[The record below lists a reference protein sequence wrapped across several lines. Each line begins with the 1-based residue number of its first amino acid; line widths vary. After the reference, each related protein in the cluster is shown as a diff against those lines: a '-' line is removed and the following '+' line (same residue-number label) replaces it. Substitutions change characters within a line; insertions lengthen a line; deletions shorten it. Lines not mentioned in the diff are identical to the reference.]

1 MKSYYRDRLAQLAN
15 HLTQLGFKVYVSTSK
30 QFNYGFYS
38 TSDTDVAVG
47 FEVERL
53 TGLYKFGSVCRPSR
67 QYGTGC
73 QLNSFGCLTEVTS
86 EALAGMVTKPMPGW
100 YKRPEV
106 DRLSLAEKVSECGDR
121 VKPFCPADQLS
132 SES

>member
-1 MKSYYRDRLAQLAN
+1 MRKFYRDRLLKLAEHMN
-15 HLTQLGFKVYVSTSK
+15 GLGFRVYVSNSTH
-30 QFNYGFYS
+30 FNYGFFS
-38 TSDTDVAVG
+38 TSLDSPAVG

-53 TGLYKFGSVCRPSR
+53 TGLYKFGSVCRPPR
-67 QYGTGC
+67 QFGTGC

-106 DRLSLAEKVSECGDR
+106 DRLSLADKVSDCGDR
-121 VKPFCPADQLS
+121 VKPFCPAGQLS
-132 SES
+132 DES